1 MSYFQF
7 FNVAAGNRTGNRAG
21 NRAGNDANNMYFLLP
36 LSTIRTYGKDEVF
49 NVHRDPQEW

>member
-49 NVHRDPQEW
+49 CVHRDPQEW